1 MKTKQPMKAL
11 VLSGGGAKGAA
22 HLGALIELEQLNL
35 QWDLIVGTSI
45 GAMVAAGYALT
56 LRTQTMRLYAQRM
69 NRTVPVNIKNP
80 KRIPPLLACWFTN
93 TFQSLFPRWLFFKV
107 VERAFGDRTFN
118 DTKIPLL
125 VTACN
130 IDKRCI
136 EVFREGPLITSLLAS
151 MAIPGVFPPVRIG
164 ANAYCDGGVLENLPI
179 RTALKAGADRIL
191 AFHIVSRPVA
201 EKSSFASSSTGLLLR
216 TDAVREK
223 WQDRLTD
230 TAHAKIIEF
239 DTTGYGA
246 MDFRDTSELINIG
259 REAIRRRREEIVGWL
274 S

>member
-1 MKTKQPMKAL
+1 METKQPVKAL
-11 VLSGGGAKGAA
+11 VLSGGGAKGAV
-22 HLGALIELEQLNL
+22 HLGALIELEQMNL
-35 QWDLIVGTSI
+35 RWDLIVGTSI

-56 LRTQTMRLYAQRM
+56 LRTETMRRYAEGM
-69 NRTVPVNIKNP
+69 NQTVPVNIKNP

-93 TFQSLFPRWLFFKV
+93 TFQSLFPRPLFFKV
-107 VERAFGDRTFN
+107 VERVFGDRTFE

-179 RTALKAGADRIL
+179 RTAVTAGAGRIL
-191 AFHIVSRPVA
+191 AFHIVAKSGS
-201 EKSSFASSSTGLLLR
+201 EKPPFTSGSTGLLLR
-216 TDAVREK
+216 TDAIREQ

-230 TAHAKIIEF
+230 RANAKVIAF
-239 DTTGYGA
+239 DTTNYGV
-246 MDFRDTSELINIG
+246 MDFRHTSALLEIG
-259 REAIRRRREEIVGWL
+259 KETVRRRRQEILEWL
-274 S
+274 L